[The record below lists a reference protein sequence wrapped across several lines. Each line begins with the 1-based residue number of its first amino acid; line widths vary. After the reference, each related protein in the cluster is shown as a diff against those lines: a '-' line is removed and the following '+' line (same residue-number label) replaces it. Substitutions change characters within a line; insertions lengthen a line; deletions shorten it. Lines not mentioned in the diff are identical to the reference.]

1 MRISIGLPSTIPG
14 TPGTRILDW
23 ARKADAGPFA
33 SLSILD
39 RLVYPNYDPLITLA
53 AAAAVTARVRLLTS
67 VLLAPLRSAA
77 QLAKQAASLD
87 ALSGGRLTLGLGVG
101 IREDDFLAAE
111 QDYHTRGARF
121 GQQLA
126 TMHRIWSGEPMSER
140 IGRIGPAPAQAGGP
154 EILIGGY
161 SPPALQR
168 AAHWG
173 VGYIAGGALPDRARQ
188 GYEAVAAA
196 WKAAGRSGTPR
207 FVTATYFALGEDA
220 AARGAVY
227 LRDYYGASP
236 YTDAVVAGMPTTPE
250 AVKAR
255 IQAFADVGADE
266 LTLWPTIAELD
277 QVDRLAK
284 LV

>member
-1 MRISIGLPSTIPG
+1 MRISIGLPSTIPS
-14 TPGTRILDW
+14 TPGALILDW
-23 ARKADAGPFA
+23 ARKADAGPFS
-33 SLSILD
+33 SLSVLD
-39 RLVYPNYDPLITLA
+39 RLVYPNYDSLITLS

-67 VLLAPLRSAA
+67 VLLAPLHSAA
-77 QLAKQAASLD
+77 QLAKQTASLD

-101 IREDDFLAAE
+101 VREDDFLAAE
-111 QDYHTRGARF
+111 QDYHTRGSRF
-121 GQQLA
+121 ERQLE
-126 TMHRIWSGEPMSER
+126 TMHRIWSGAPVSEQ
-140 IGRIGPAPAQAGGP
+140 IDRIGPAPAQAGGP

-161 SPPALQR
+161 SPQAIRR
-168 AAHWG
+168 AGKWG
-173 VGYIAGGALPDRARQ
+173 VGYMAGGSPPDSARQ

-196 WKAAGRSGTPR
+196 WKAAGRPGKPR

-220 AARGAVY
+220 ATRGAAY

-236 YTDAVVAGMPTTPE
+236 YTDAVVAGLPATPE

-277 QVDRLAK
+277 QVDRLAEFA
-284 LV
+284 